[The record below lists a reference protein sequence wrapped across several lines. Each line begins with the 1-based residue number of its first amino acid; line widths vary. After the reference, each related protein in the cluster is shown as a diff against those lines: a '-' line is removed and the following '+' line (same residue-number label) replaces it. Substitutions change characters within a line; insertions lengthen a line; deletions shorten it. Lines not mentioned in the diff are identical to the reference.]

1 MQIGTAEIIQILSFV
16 FNLVFALLLMWLR
29 AELRALNI
37 KIEMLE
43 REISKLDEIT
53 EKLRSSQ

>member
-1 MQIGTAEIIQILSFV
+1 MQVGATEIVQVISFV